1 MSLFTFILVIRSY
14 FIPSSLKKVSFSL
27 RWLLK
32 DTFTARLPLLFL
44 KLPALLSV
52 SVHCSSKFMSFSSS
66 VASRRISAAVANIF
80 QRLPASLKWA
90 SQPGIRIHNGIFWCN
105 QVYRY
110 SLRCSR
116 DNTANLGS
124 QIRSFYTNCR
134 HYALT
139 CCTSHRV
146 QLELHQIS
154 FFRKMSR
161 LQCIDDITL
170 FQDCYY
176 HYYYYYHSDL
186 YRKITEIIC
195 DFRLDHRSLTFRT
208 NL

>member
-1 MSLFTFILVIRSY
+1 MR
-14 FIPSSLKKVSFSL
+14 VSFSL
-27 RWLLK
+27 RRLLK
-32 DTFTARLPLLFL
+32 GTFTPQLPLLIL
-44 KLPALLSV
+44 KLPMLLSV
-52 SVHCSSKFMSFSSS
+52 SVHCSSEFMSFSSS
-66 VASRRISAAVANIF
+66 VASRRISAAAANIF

-110 SLRCSR
+110 SLRCNR
-116 DNTANLGS
+116 DNTTNLGS

-139 CCTSHRV
+139 CCASHRV

-154 FFRKMSR
+154 FLGRWAGCSVLMTSLYFKIVVDY
-161 LQCIDDITL
+161 C
-170 FQDCYY
+170 
-176 HYYYYYHSDL
+176 YYYYSDL

-195 DFRLDHRSLTFRT
+195 VTWPLISDL
-208 NL
+208 